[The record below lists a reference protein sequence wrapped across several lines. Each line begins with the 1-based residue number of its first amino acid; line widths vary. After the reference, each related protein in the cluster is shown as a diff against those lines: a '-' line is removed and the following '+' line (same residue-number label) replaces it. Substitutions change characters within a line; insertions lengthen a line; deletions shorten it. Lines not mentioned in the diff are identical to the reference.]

1 MGKKIGLPM
10 GRVAALA
17 LLCPIFFSGC
27 AAAGDNLFTPLL
39 SSANYTLLYIILIVI
54 WTSSVIRRAMQKSIR
69 RAVLLMGIILLGW
82 ITVRLLKYQM
92 PLGILNRYFWYGYYL
107 FLLAL
112 LLVLLWLAWVID
124 QPEDKAKP
132 PKWSVIL
139 AAAVGGVL
147 AVLVFTNDLHH
158 WVFRLDL
165 SKPNWHTDYNYGPG
179 YYLVMVICVA
189 TALAALAM
197 MLIKSKRNP
206 RKSRVAFPLA
216 LCALLAAYG
225 AGFLLHIPLV
235 WTSDVTMVYGL
246 FALLF
251 LETSIRAGM
260 IPVNSKYKQLFTH
273 SPLAM
278 QIIDHNGDTVLFSAS
293 APLRRDDDALLFA
306 VPIAGGQALWQED
319 ISALNRLH
327 REVEAS
333 VRKLTAANTLLAK
346 EERVKRAIEEEN
358 ARTHIMSQ
366 LEAEIAAHTARL
378 SAMIEN
384 SESAARIVLL
394 ICYIKRRCNL
404 FFRERET
411 QLLSAGEL
419 MIYVDEL
426 AEFAGYT
433 DVRIITAN
441 QLEAP
446 VELRRATLFYDFFY
460 HVVDWATNCACSSML
475 AHLGPEQALK
485 LLLSEDARAFR
496 LEESLQAAIASAG
509 GGYAVNDLD
518 GVVSIRLA
526 FPEGGEANG

>member
-1 MGKKIGLPM
+1 LRKRIGHGMGQIIT
-10 GRVAALA
+10 LA
-17 LLCPIFFSGC
+17 LFCPFLFSGC
-27 AAAGDNLFTPLL
+27 AAAGGNLFTPLL
-39 SSANYTLLYIILIVI
+39 NSANYTLLYIILVVI

-82 ITVRLLKYQM
+82 ITARLLKYQM

-112 LLVLLWLAWVID
+112 LLVLLWLAWAID
-124 QPEDKAKP
+124 QPEDKLKP

-139 AAAVGGVL
+139 VTAAGGAL
-147 AVLVFTNDLHH
+147 AALVFTNDLHH

-179 YYLVMVICVA
+179 YYLVMAVCVA
-189 TALAALAM
+189 AALAALAT
-197 MLIKSKRNP
+197 MLIKSRRSP
-206 RKSRVAFPLA
+206 RKSRVVFPLA
-216 LCALLAAYG
+216 LCVLLAAYG
-225 AGFLLHIPLV
+225 AGFLLHVPLV

-260 IPVNSKYKQLFTH
+260 IPVNSKYRQLFTH

-278 QIIDHNGDTVLFSAS
+278 QIIDHNGDTALSSAS
-293 APLRRDDDALLFA
+293 GPLRRDDDTLLFA

-327 REVEAS
+327 REMEAS
-333 VRKLTAANTLLAK
+333 VCKLTAANALLAE
-346 EERVKRAIEEEN
+346 EERVKRAVEEEN
-358 ARTHIMSQ
+358 ARTQIMSQ

-384 SESAARIVLL
+384 SESTARIVLL

-404 FFRERET
+404 FFRGRET
-411 QLLSAGEL
+411 QLLPADEL
-419 MIYVDEL
+419 TVYVDEL
-426 AEFAGYT
+426 AELSGYA
-433 DVRIITAN
+433 DVRIITTN
-441 QLEAP
+441 QLGAP
-446 VELRRATLFYDFFY
+446 VELRRATLLYDFFY
-460 HVVDWATNCACSSML
+460 SVVDWATNCTCSSML
-475 AHLGPEQALK
+475 THLGPEQALR
-485 LLLSEDARAFR
+485 LLLSEDARAFQ

-526 FPEGGEANG
+526 FPEGGEAGG